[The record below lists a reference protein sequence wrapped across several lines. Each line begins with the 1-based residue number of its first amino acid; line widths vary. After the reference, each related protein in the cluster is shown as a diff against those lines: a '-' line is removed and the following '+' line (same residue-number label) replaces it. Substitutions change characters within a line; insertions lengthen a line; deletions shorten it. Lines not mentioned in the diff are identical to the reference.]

1 MRRREFIMLLGGTA
15 VWPLA
20 AHGQQ
25 AAGMRR
31 TGVLMGLAASDADAP
46 NWISAFQQTLQNS
59 GWIEGRNIKID
70 YRWGTGD
77 ARTIR
82 TYAAQLVGLAPE
94 VIVARG
100 STALRTMQQETNSIP
115 IVFVAVSDPIGSG
128 FVTSFAHPDGNI
140 TGFANHEDTMAAKWV
155 ELLKEI
161 APLVTRAAV
170 IHYPDNPPAAAF
182 FRAIEAATSRLGVQL
197 TRAGVRDAAEIRR
210 AFEVFAREPNS
221 GIIALTDVVTNVH
234 RELIIKLAAQYR
246 LPAIY
251 TFRYW
256 ARSGGLA
263 SYGADVIDQ
272 WRGAASYVDR
282 ILRGEKPRDL
292 PVQAPTKFELV
303 INLKTAKA
311 LGLDVPPTLLAR
323 ADEVV
328 E

>member
-1 MRRREFIMLLGGTA
+1 MKRRQFITLIGGAAAT
-15 VWPLA
+15 WPLA

-31 TGVLMGLAASDADAP
+31 TGVLMGLAASAP

-115 IVFVAVSDPIGSG
+115 IVLVAVSDPIGSG

-170 IHYPDNPPAAAF
+170 IH
-182 FRAIEAATSRLGVQL
+182 
-197 TRAGVRDAAEIRR
+197 
-210 AFEVFAREPNS
+210 
-221 GIIALTDVVTNVH
+221 
-234 RELIIKLAAQYR
+234 
-246 LPAIY
+246 
-251 TFRYW
+251 
-256 ARSGGLA
+256 
-263 SYGADVIDQ
+263 
-272 WRGAASYVDR
+272 
-282 ILRGEKPRDL
+282 
-292 PVQAPTKFELV
+292 
-303 INLKTAKA
+303 
-311 LGLDVPPTLLAR
+311 
-323 ADEVV
+323 
-328 E
+328 